1 MIVFKSV
8 ELKNFLSV
16 GEEVVKFSL
25 NSSPITMLSGS
36 NGSGKST
43 LIDSI
48 SFALFGK
55 SFREI
60 KKGLLINS
68 TNQKNSMV
76 RIDFLKGDNQYTIIR
91 GQKPARLEIFCNDK
105 AMNEEA
111 SVGEAQRF
119 IEKQVLGFDFN
130 TFSRVCVMSTMN
142 YTPFMSLTS
151 FERRNFVENM
161 LDLKM
166 FTEMNKLHKTELSI
180 LKDTISKIE
189 KDLSITD
196 TKLDEKKNFIEYINS
211 TNKKSAKEHEDKVKS
226 LTIEYNTIKDGLL
239 YSCDE
244 TIKEQ
249 KSILKEKE
257 SEQKELK
264 SKSSDMMSK
273 ISVYKSKLKD
283 NNSTIEYVSNHD
295 NCDVCMQKITEDN
308 SLEII
313 NKLKDIND
321 SINDDI
327 SSEKKSINELI
338 KSLEL
343 VSSEISEIKNN
354 ITSVSSKRSDTFNKL
369 EVIKFQ
375 INQSEK
381 EIQEIKN
388 VPDDLNYQYE
398 DIKNLEDAKIKLAEE
413 FENSNNDLEISN
425 TVLELLK
432 DSGVKAD
439 IIRQYIPMLCG
450 YVNMY
455 LNKLNIS
462 LTFEMDENFNET
474 ITNHQGHEFSY
485 NNLSAGERSRVDIGL
500 NFAWRSVAKAKGSV
514 NTNILIL
521 DEILD
526 ANLDEAG
533 TSAAISIVKD
543 ISQDNTN
550 VFIVSHKN
558 NLEEYVDEV
567 INIAKINGFT
577 TVT

>member
-48 SFALFGK
+48 SFVLFGK

-68 TNQKNSMV
+68 TNKKNSMV
-76 RIDFLKGDNQYTIIR
+76 RIDFLKGDNQYSIIR
-91 GQKPARLEIFCNDK
+91 GQKPARLEIFCNNK

-111 SVGEAQRF
+111 SVSEAQRF
-119 IEKQVLGFDFN
+119 IEKQILGFDFN

-142 YTPFMSLTS
+142 YTPFMSLTP

-196 TKLDEKKNFIEYINS
+196 TKLNEKKNFIEYINN

-226 LTIEYNTIKDGLL
+226 LTLEYNSIKDGLL
-239 YSCDE
+239 HGCDE
-244 TIKEQ
+244 SIKEQ

-257 SEQKELK
+257 LTQKELK

-273 ISVYKSKLKD
+273 ISVYKSKIKD
-283 NNSTIEYVSNHD
+283 NNNTIDYVSNHD

-321 SINDDI
+321 NISDDI

-338 KSLEL
+338 ISLESI
-343 VSSEISEIKNN
+343 SSEISNIKGDIN
-354 ITSVSSKRSDTFNKL
+354 SVSAKRSDIFNKL

-398 DIKNLEDAKIKLAEE
+398 DIKNLEDDKIKLAEE
-413 FENSNNDLEISN
+413 FESSNNDLEISN

-432 DSGVKAD
+432 DTGVKAD

>member
-48 SFALFGK
+48 SFVLFGK

-68 TNQKNSMV
+68 TNKKNSMV
-76 RIDFLKGDNQYTIIR
+76 RIDFLKGDNQYSIIR
-91 GQKPARLEIFCNDK
+91 GQKPARLEIFCNNK

-111 SVGEAQRF
+111 SVSEAQRF
-119 IEKQVLGFDFN
+119 IEKQILGFDFN

-142 YTPFMSLTS
+142 YTPFMSLTP

-196 TKLDEKKNFIEYINS
+196 TKLNEKKNFIEYINN

-226 LTIEYNTIKDGLL
+226 LTLEYNSIKDGLL
-239 YSCDE
+239 HGCDE
-244 TIKEQ
+244 SIKEQ

-257 SEQKELK
+257 LTQKELK

-273 ISVYKSKLKD
+273 ISVYKSKIKD
-283 NNSTIEYVSNHD
+283 NNNTIDYVSNHD

-321 SINDDI
+321 NISDDI

-338 KSLEL
+338 ISLESI
-343 VSSEISEIKNN
+343 SSEISNIKGN
-354 ITSVSSKRSDTFNKL
+354 INSVSAKRSDIFNKL

-398 DIKNLEDAKIKLAEE
+398 DIKNLEDDKIKLAEE
-413 FENSNNDLEISN
+413 FESSNNDLEISN

-432 DSGVKAD
+432 DTGVKAD

-526 ANLDEAG
+526 ANLDESG

-577 TVT
+577 AVT

>member
-25 NSSPITMLSGS
+25 SSSPITMLSGS

-68 TNQKNSMV
+68 TNKKNSMV

-91 GQKPARLEIFCNDK
+91 GQKPARLEIFCNNK

-111 SVGEAQRF
+111 SVSEAQRF
-119 IEKQVLGFDFN
+119 IEKQILGFDFN

-142 YTPFMSLTS
+142 YTPFMSLTP

-189 KDLSITD
+189 KDLGITD
-196 TKLDEKKNFIEYINS
+196 TKLNEKKNFIEYINN

-226 LTIEYNTIKDGLL
+226 LTVEYNTIKDNLL
-239 YSCDE
+239 HGYDE
-244 TIKEQ
+244 SIKKQ

-313 NKLKDIND
+313 NKLKDMND
-321 SINDDI
+321 NINDDI
-327 SSEKKSINELI
+327 SIEKKSINELI
-338 KSLEL
+338 KSLE
-343 VSSEISEIKNN
+343 SISAEISEIKNN

-381 EIQEIKN
+381 EIKEIN
-388 VPDDLNYQYE
+388 DVPDDLNYQYE
-398 DIKNLEDAKIKLAEE
+398 DIKNLEAEKIKLAEE

-558 NLEEYVDEV
+558 NLEEYVDNV
-567 INIAKINGFT
+567 INIAKVNGFT
-577 TVT
+577 TVI

>member
-48 SFALFGK
+48 SFVLFGK

-68 TNQKNSMV
+68 TNKKNSMV
-76 RIDFLKGDNQYTIIR
+76 RIDFLKGDNQYSIIR
-91 GQKPARLEIFCNDK
+91 GQKPARLEIFCNNK

-111 SVGEAQRF
+111 SVSEAQRF
-119 IEKQVLGFDFN
+119 IEKQILGFDFN

-142 YTPFMSLTS
+142 YTPFMSLTP

-196 TKLDEKKNFIEYINS
+196 TKLNEKKNFIEYINN

-226 LTIEYNTIKDGLL
+226 LTLEYNSIKDGLL
-239 YSCDE
+239 HGCDE
-244 TIKEQ
+244 SIKEQ

-257 SEQKELK
+257 LAQKELK

-273 ISVYKSKLKD
+273 ISVYKSKIKD
-283 NNSTIEYVSNHD
+283 NNNTIDYVSNHD

-321 SINDDI
+321 NISDDI

-338 KSLEL
+338 ISLESI
-343 VSSEISEIKNN
+343 SSEISNIKGDIN
-354 ITSVSSKRSDTFNKL
+354 SVSAKRSDIFNKL

-398 DIKNLEDAKIKLAEE
+398 DIKNLEDDKIKLAEE
-413 FENSNNDLEISN
+413 FESSNNDLEISN

-432 DSGVKAD
+432 DTGVKAD

>member
-48 SFALFGK
+48 SFVLFGK

-68 TNQKNSMV
+68 TNKKNSMV
-76 RIDFLKGDNQYTIIR
+76 RIDFLKGDNQYSIIR
-91 GQKPARLEIFCNDK
+91 GQKPARLEIFCNNK

-111 SVGEAQRF
+111 SVSEAQRF
-119 IEKQVLGFDFN
+119 IEKQILGFDFN

-142 YTPFMSLTS
+142 YTPFMSLTP

-196 TKLDEKKNFIEYINS
+196 TKLNEKKNFIEYINN

-226 LTIEYNTIKDGLL
+226 LTLEYNSIKDGLL
-239 YSCDE
+239 HGCDE
-244 TIKEQ
+244 SIKEQ

-257 SEQKELK
+257 LTQKELK

-273 ISVYKSKLKD
+273 ISVYKSKIKD
-283 NNSTIEYVSNHD
+283 NNNTIDYVSNHD

-321 SINDDI
+321 NISDDI

-338 KSLEL
+338 ISLESI
-343 VSSEISEIKNN
+343 SSEISNIKGDIN
-354 ITSVSSKRSDTFNKL
+354 SVSAKRSDIFNKL

-398 DIKNLEDAKIKLAEE
+398 DIKNLEDDKIKLAEE
-413 FENSNNDLEISN
+413 FESSNNDLEISN

-432 DSGVKAD
+432 DTGVKAD

-577 TVT
+577 AVT

>member
-16 GEEVVKFSL
+16 GDNVVKFNL

-48 SFALFGK
+48 SFVLFGK

-68 TNQKNSMV
+68 TNKKNSMV
-76 RIDFLKGDNQYTIIR
+76 RIDFNKGDNQYSIIR
-91 GQKPARLEIFCNDK
+91 GQKPARLEIYCNNK

-111 SVGEAQRF
+111 SVSEAQRF

-142 YTPFMSLTS
+142 YTPFMSLTP

-166 FTEMNKLHKTELSI
+166 FTEMNKLHKTEMSI

-196 TKLDEKKNFIEYINS
+196 TKLSEKKTFIEYINK
-211 TNKKSAKEHEDKVKS
+211 TNKKSATSHKEKVES
-226 LTIEYNTIKDGLL
+226 LTIEYDSIKTGLL
-239 YSCDE
+239 DVCDI
-244 TIKEQ
+244 TLKEM
-249 KSILKEKE
+249 KDKLKEKE
-257 SEQKELK
+257 KDQKVLK
-264 SKSSDMMSK
+264 NKSTDIMSK
-273 ISVYKSKLKD
+273 ISVYKSKIKD
-283 NNSTIEYVSNHD
+283 NTGTINYVSTHD

-308 SLEII
+308 SMEII
-313 NKLKDIND
+313 NKLKDANELIDND
-321 SINDDI
+321 IAT
-327 SSEKKSINELI
+327 EKKYINELI
-338 KSLEL
+338 ESLE
-343 VSSEISEIKNN
+343 SISNEISEIKDN
-354 ITSVSSKRSDTFNKL
+354 ISGTTSKRSDVFNKL
-369 EVIKFQ
+369 QVIQFQ
-375 INQSEK
+375 INQSKK
-381 EIQEIKN
+381 EIKEIES
-388 VPDDLNYQYE
+388 VPDDLNFQYD
-398 DIKNLEDAKIKLAEE
+398 DIKQLEADKIVLAEE

-432 DSGVKAD
+432 DSGVKSD

-462 LTFEMDENFNET
+462 LTFDMDENFNET

-533 TSAAISIVKD
+533 TTAAIAIVKD

-567 INIAKINGFT
+567 VNISKVHGFT

>member
-196 TKLDEKKNFIEYINS
+196 TKLNEKKNFIEYINN

-239 YSCDE
+239 NSCDE
-244 TIKEQ
+244 SIKEQ

-273 ISVYKSKLKD
+273 ISVYKSKIKD

-321 SINDDI
+321 NINDDI
-327 SSEKKSINELI
+327 SSEKKTISELI
-338 KSLEL
+338 KSLE
-343 VSSEISEIKNN
+343 VISSEISEIKSN
-354 ITSVSSKRSDTFNKL
+354 ITSVSSKRSDVFNKL

-375 INQSEK
+375 INQSKK

-398 DIKNLEDAKIKLAEE
+398 DIKNLEEVKIKLAEE

>member
-16 GEEVVKFSL
+16 GEEVVKFKL

-196 TKLDEKKNFIEYINS
+196 TKLNEKKNFIEYINK

-239 YSCDE
+239 HSCDE
-244 TIKEQ
+244 SIKEQ

-273 ISVYKSKLKD
+273 ISVYKSKIKD

-313 NKLKDIND
+313 NKLKDMND
-321 SINDDI
+321 NINDDI

-398 DIKNLEDAKIKLAEE
+398 DIKNLEAVKIKLAEE
-413 FENSNNDLEISN
+413 FENANNDLEISN

-558 NLEEYVDEV
+558 NLEEYVDDV
-567 INIAKINGFT
+567 INIAKVNGFT

>member
-16 GEEVVKFSL
+16 GEEVVKFKL

-196 TKLDEKKNFIEYINS
+196 TKLNEKKNFIEYINN

-239 YSCDE
+239 HSCDE
-244 TIKEQ
+244 SIKEQ
-249 KSILKEKE
+249 KAILKEKE

-273 ISVYKSKLKD
+273 ISVYKSKIKD

-321 SINDDI
+321 TINDDI

-413 FENSNNDLEISN
+413 FENANNDLEISN

-558 NLEEYVDEV
+558 NLEEYVDDV